1 MDIVNQ
7 IKEKGIVGA
16 GGAGFPTHVKLASN
30 AETVIVNAAECEPL
44 LHKDKEI
51 LKHKTDTFLTGLRIL
66 MKAVNAKK
74 SIIGIKKKNTVLI
87 KHLQPLLDETMAL
100 SPLRDFYPSGDEIT
114 LIYETTGRIIKA
126 GSLPISEGIIVS
138 NVESILNIGTDTPV
152 LTKFLNVAGH
162 VKRVNSFEVPLGISY
177 KEVIN
182 YAGPTLDTYSVLVG
196 GPMMGKLV
204 DNLDDVVTKTTS
216 ALIIL
221 PQDHILVTKYKTIG
235 SPKQVHRIGKAACDQ
250 CTLCTEL
257 CPRYLLGHPIQPHLA
272 MRSLVFSGVPENSN
286 GADTHT
292 LYCCECNLCS
302 FISCPE
308 GLYPGSVCGTA
319 KRNLNAKGIKYTG
332 SISNQ
337 AHPLADYRR
346 TPSKKLKRMLSLNQF
361 KDEGPLV
368 AFDYQPSSLRIEL
381 QQHIGVPAMA
391 IVKANT
397 HVKAGE
403 KIATMGD
410 KLGSE
415 LHAPLN
421 GLVTEVTNTHITIE
435 RAHKSNECITTRIL
449 KGSTCPTQ

>member
-30 AETVIVNAAECEPL
+30 AKTVIVNAAECEPL

-51 LKHKTDTFLTGLRIL
+51 LKHKTDIFLAGLRTL

-74 SIIGIKKKNTVLI
+74 SIIGVKKKNTGLI
-87 KHLQPLLDETMAL
+87 KHLQPLLDDTMEL
-100 SPLRDFYPSGDEIT
+100 VPLRDFYPSGDEIT

-126 GSLPISEGIIVS
+126 GSLPISEGIVVS
-138 NVESILNIGTDTPV
+138 NVETILNMGINTPV
-152 LTKFLNVAGH
+152 LTKFLNVAGY

-177 KEVIN
+177 QEVID
-182 YAGPTLDTYSVLVG
+182 YAEPTLAKYSVLVG

-204 DNLDDVVTKTTS
+204 DNIDDVVTKTTS

-235 SPKQVHRIGKAACDQ
+235 APKQVDRIGKAACDQ

-272 MRSLVFSGVPENSN
+272 MRSLVFSGVPENST

-308 GLYPGSVCGTA
+308 GLYPGSVCGSI
-319 KRNLNAKGIKYTG
+319 KHKLNAKGIKHTG
-332 SISNQ
+332 SISNK

-361 KDEGPLV
+361 KDEGPLE
-368 AFDYQPSSLRIEL
+368 AFDYQPSTLRIKL
-381 QQHIGVPAMA
+381 HQHIGAPATP
-391 IVKANT
+391 IVEADSQ
-397 HVKAGE
+397 VKAGE

-415 LHAPLN
+415 LHAPAN
-421 GLVTEVTNTHITIE
+421 GIVTEVTDTHITIQT
-435 RAHKSNECITTRIL
+435 AQNSN
-449 KGSTCPTQ
+449 

>member
-16 GGAGFPTHVKLASN
+16 GGAGFPTHVKLGSN
-30 AETVIVNAAECEPL
+30 AETIIVNAAECEPL

-51 LKHKTDTFLTGLRIL
+51 LKLKTETFLSGLRIL

-74 SIIGIKKKNTVLI
+74 SIIGVKKKNTDLI
-87 KHLQPLLDETMAL
+87 KHLQPLIDETMEL
-100 SPLRDFYPSGDEIT
+100 FSLRDFYPSGDEIT

-126 GSLPISEGIIVS
+126 GSLPITEGIVVS
-138 NVESILNIGTDTPV
+138 NVETILNMGMNTPV

-162 VKRVNSFEVPLGISY
+162 VKRINSFEVPLGISY
-177 KEVIN
+177 REIID
-182 YAGPTLDTYSVLVG
+182 YAGPTLDHYSVLVG
-196 GPMMGKLV
+196 GPMMGKLI

-221 PQDHILVTKYKTIG
+221 PQDHILVTKYKTID
-235 SPKQVHRIGKAACDQ
+235 SPKQVHQIGKAACDQ
-250 CTLCTEL
+250 CTFCTEL

-272 MRSLVFSGVPENSN
+272 MRSLVFSGGPEVTNQ
-286 GADTHT
+286 ADTHT

-302 FISCPE
+302 FIACPE
-308 GLYPGSVCGTA
+308 GLYPGSVCGSA
-319 KRNLNAKGIKYTG
+319 KRKLNATGVKYKG

-368 AFDYQPSSLRIEL
+368 DFDYQPSKLRIKL
-381 QQHIGVPAMA
+381 QQHIGEPASA
-391 IVKANT
+391 IVKVNIQ
-397 HVKAGE
+397 VKAGE

-415 LHAPLN
+415 LHSPIN
-421 GLVTEVTNTHITIE
+421 GLVTEVTDTHITIQS
-435 RAHKSNECITTRIL
+435 AQPSN
-449 KGSTCPTQ
+449 

>member
-30 AETVIVNAAECEPL
+30 AATVIVNAAECEPL

-51 LKHKTDTFLTGLRIL
+51 LKHKTDTFLAGLRIL

-74 SIIGIKKKNTVLI
+74 SIIGVKKKNAYLI
-87 KHLQPLLDETMAL
+87 KHLQPLLDETMEL
-100 SPLRDFYPSGDEIT
+100 IPLRDFYPSGDEIT
-114 LIYETTGRIIKA
+114 LIYETTGQIIKA
-126 GSLPISEGIIVS
+126 GSLPISEGIVVS
-138 NVESILNIGTDTPV
+138 NVESILNMGINTPV
-152 LTKFLNVAGH
+152 LTKFINVAGN
-162 VKRVNSFEVPLGISY
+162 VKRVNSFEVPIGISY
-177 KEVIN
+177 KEVID
-182 YAGPTLDTYSVLVG
+182 YAEPTLAKYSVLVG

-204 DNLDDVVTKTTS
+204 EDLNDVVTKTTS

-221 PQDHILVTKYKTIG
+221 PEDHLLVTKYKTIS
-235 SPKQVHRIGKAACDQ
+235 SPKQVHRIGKSACDQ

-272 MRSLVFSGVPENSN
+272 MRSLVFSGVPEDSN
-286 GADTHT
+286 GADTHA

-319 KRNLNAKGIKYTG
+319 KQKLNAKGIKHTG
-332 SISNQ
+332 TISNK

-361 KDEGPLV
+361 TDEGPLV
-368 AFDYQPSSLRIEL
+368 AFDYQPSTLRIKL
-381 QQHIGVPAMA
+381 HQHIGAPAIP
-391 IVKANT
+391 IVKT
-397 HVKAGE
+397 KSRVKAGE

-415 LHAPLN
+415 LHAPSS
-421 GLVTEVTNTHITIE
+421 GLVTEVTDTHITIE
-435 RAHKSNECITTRIL
+435 IAQTSN
-449 KGSTCPTQ
+449 

>member
-16 GGAGFPTHVKLASN
+16 GGAGFPTHVKLGSN
-30 AETVIVNAAECEPL
+30 AETIIVNAAECEPL

-51 LKHKTDTFLTGLRIL
+51 LKLKTETFLSGLRIL

-74 SIIGIKKKNTVLI
+74 SIIGVKKKNTDLI
-87 KHLQPLLDETMAL
+87 KHLQPLIDETMEL
-100 SPLRDFYPSGDEIT
+100 FSLRDFYPSGDEIT

-126 GSLPISEGIIVS
+126 GSLPITEGIVVS
-138 NVESILNIGTDTPV
+138 NVETILNMGMNTPV
-152 LTKFLNVAGH
+152 LTKFLNVAGR
-162 VKRVNSFEVPLGISY
+162 VKRINSFEVPLGISY
-177 KEVIN
+177 REIID
-182 YAGPTLDTYSVLVG
+182 YAGPTLDHYSVLVG
-196 GPMMGKLV
+196 GPMMGKLI

-221 PQDHILVTKYKTIG
+221 PQDHILVTKYKTID
-235 SPKQVHRIGKAACDQ
+235 SPKQVHQIGKAACDQ
-250 CTLCTEL
+250 CTFCTEL

-272 MRSLVFSGVPENSN
+272 MRSLVFSGGPEVTNQ
-286 GADTHT
+286 ADTHT

-302 FISCPE
+302 FIACPE
-308 GLYPGSVCGTA
+308 GLYPGSVCGSA
-319 KRNLNAKGIKYTG
+319 KRKLNATGVKYKG

-368 AFDYQPSSLRIEL
+368 DFDYQPSKLRIKL
-381 QQHIGVPAMA
+381 QQHIGEPASA
-391 IVKANT
+391 IVKVNIQ
-397 HVKAGE
+397 VKAGE

-415 LHAPLN
+415 LHSPIN
-421 GLVTEVTNTHITIE
+421 GLVTEVTDTHITIQS
-435 RAHKSNECITTRIL
+435 AQPSN
-449 KGSTCPTQ
+449 

>member
-1 MDIVNQ
+1 MDDMDIVNQ

-16 GGAGFPTHVKLASN
+16 GGAGFPAHVKLGSN
-30 AETVIVNAAECEPL
+30 AETVIVNGAECEPL

-51 LKHKTDTFLTGLRIL
+51 LKLKTETFLNGLRIL

-74 SIIGIKKKNTVLI
+74 AIIGVKKKNTNLI
-87 KHLQPLLDETMAL
+87 KHLQPLLDETMEL

-114 LIYETTGRIIKA
+114 LIYETTGRIIGA
-126 GSLPISEGIIVS
+126 GSLPISEGIVVS
-138 NVESILNIGTDTPV
+138 NVETILNMGIDTPV

-162 VKRVNSFEVPLGISY
+162 AKRVNSFEVPLGISY
-177 KEVIN
+177 REVIN
-182 YAGPTLDTYSVLVG
+182 YAGPTLEQYSVLVG

-221 PQDHILVTKYKTIG
+221 PQDHILVTKYKTID
-235 SPKQVHRIGKAACDQ
+235 SPKQVHQIGKAACDQ
-250 CTLCTEL
+250 CTICTEL

-272 MRSLVFSGVPENSN
+272 MRSLVFSGPEITNA
-286 GADTHT
+286 ADTHT

-302 FISCPE
+302 FIACPE
-308 GLYPGSVCGTA
+308 GLYPGSVCGSA
-319 KRNLNAKGIKYTG
+319 KRKINAKGIKHTG

-368 AFDYQPSSLRIEL
+368 PFDYQPSTLRIKL
-381 QQHIGVPAMA
+381 QQHIGAPAMA
-391 IVKANT
+391 IVKTNT
-397 HVKAGE
+397 LLKAGE

-415 LHAPLN
+415 LHSPLD
-421 GLVTEVTNTHITIE
+421 GLVTDITDTHITIQS
-435 RAHKSNECITTRIL
+435 AHPRN
-449 KGSTCPTQ
+449 